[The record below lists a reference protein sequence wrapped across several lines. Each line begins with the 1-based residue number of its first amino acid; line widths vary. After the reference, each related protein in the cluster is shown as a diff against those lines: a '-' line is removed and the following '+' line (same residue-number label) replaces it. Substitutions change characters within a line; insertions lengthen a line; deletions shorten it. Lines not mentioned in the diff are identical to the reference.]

1 MQTHR
6 HSGAQS
12 CPFRGRK
19 GPSYIQ
25 GAQALIQPPGSMLSP
40 QAGKRNAFSPHFHDQ
55 PTISSRPTHTPT
67 ITGLQARLPGAEK
80 GVARQSHPAASCNSN
95 WMRLPALRLAAA
107 IQQQANQHINRLI
120 NQHPRATS
128 NAGGSHSTGNE
139 TVSTWRKASAATR
152 SLQRGHRR
160 SQCASSC
167 WRCGSG
173 SRAACC
179 NAACTC

>member
-1 MQTHR
+1 MQAHK
-6 HSGAQS
+6 HSSAQS
-12 CPFRGRK
+12 RPFRGRK

-40 QAGKRNAFSPHFHDQ
+40 QAGKKNRSPSTLTSAHDQ
-55 PTISSRPTHTPT
+55 SAIHPHPHDHGFAGAPAGGRKGRGAPVTSCSK
-67 ITGLQARLPGAEK
+67 LQQQPDA
-80 GVARQSHPAASCNSN
+80 AAS
-95 WMRLPALRLAAA
+95 AAPSA
-107 IQQQANQHINRLI
+107 TIRQQANQHINRPI
-120 NQHPRATS
+120 NQHPRATG
-128 NAGGSHSTGNE
+128 NAGYAYSTGNE
-139 TVSTWRKASAATR
+139 TASTWRKASAATR

-167 WRCGSG
+167 WRCGRG